1 MSRVKC
7 GLIALAAVIAF
18 LGHANAQDL
27 DPRRYVNL
35 PIDQNFIAIAYAYS
49 EGDVNVSSSS
59 PLSDASIRV
68 NGPAFVYVRTFGL
81 AGNAASFDA
90 LVPYTCANGSA
101 LFNGERRSRNIC
113 GPGDVK
119 LRLSYNF
126 VGAKAVSLRD
136 FAKEPTS
143 VVVGTS
149 VQVSAPTGQYEDGKL
164 LNIGAN
170 RWYIKPEIG
179 FSVPWNKWSF
189 EFATGVRLFT
199 DNEDLL
205 GVTLKQDPFYNLQAH
220 VIYDLTRRQWVSFD
234 ANYFFGGNTYL
245 DGVPAAARQNNS
257 RLGLTWAFAL
267 NSKQILKIL
276 AHTGVIGRVANDSD
290 MLTVAWTYRWD

>member
-1 MSRVKC
+1 
-7 GLIALAAVIAF
+7 LIAFAAVIVF

-49 EGDVNVSSSS
+49 EGDVNVAPSS
-59 PLSDASIRV
+59 PLSDAAIRV
-68 NGPAFVYVRTFGL
+68 NGPAFVYVRTFDL
-81 AGNAASFDA
+81 AGNAGSFDA

-101 LFNGERRSRNIC
+101 VFNGERRSRNVC
-113 GPGDVK
+113 GPGDLK

-126 VGAKAVSLRD
+126 VGAKAVSLRE
-136 FAKEPTS
+136 FAKQPTS
-143 VVVGTS
+143 VVVGAS
-149 VQVSAPTGQYEDGKL
+149 VQVSAPIGQYDAGKL
-164 LNIGAN
+164 FNIGAN

-179 FSVPWNKWSF
+179 FSVPWKKWSF
-189 EFATGVRLFT
+189 EFATGVRIFT

-205 GVTLKQDPFYNLQAH
+205 GVRLEQDPLYNLQAH
-220 VIYDLTRRQWVSFD
+220 LIYDLTRRQWVSLN

-245 DGVPAAARQNNS
+245 DGAAATDRQNNS

-267 NSKQILKIL
+267 NSQQILKVL
-276 AHTGVIGRVANDSD
+276 AHTGVMGRVANDSD
-290 MLTVAWTYRWD
+290 MVTVAWTYRWD

>member
-1 MSRVKC
+1 
-7 GLIALAAVIAF
+7 LIAFAAVIVF

-49 EGDVNVSSSS
+49 EGDVNVAPSS
-59 PLSDASIRV
+59 PLSDAAIRV
-68 NGPAFVYVRTFGL
+68 NGPAFVYVRTFDL
-81 AGNAASFDA
+81 AGNAGSFDA

-101 LFNGERRSRNIC
+101 VFNGERRSRNVC
-113 GPGDVK
+113 GPGDLK

-126 VGAKAVSLRD
+126 VGAKAVSLRE
-136 FAKEPTS
+136 FAKQPTS
-143 VVVGTS
+143 VVVGAS
-149 VQVSAPTGQYEDGKL
+149 VQVSAPIGQYDAGKL

-179 FSVPWNKWSF
+179 FSVPWKKWSF
-189 EFATGVRLFT
+189 EFATGVRIFT

-205 GVTLKQDPFYNLQAH
+205 GVRLEQDPLYNLQAH
-220 VIYDLTRRQWVSFD
+220 LIYDLTRRQWVSLN

-245 DGVPAAARQNNS
+245 DGAAATDRQNNS

-267 NSKQILKIL
+267 NSQQILKVL
-276 AHTGVIGRVANDSD
+276 AHTGVMGRVANDSD
-290 MLTVAWTYRWD
+290 MVTVAWTYRWD

>member
-1 MSRVKC
+1 MSRATC
-7 GLIALAAVIAF
+7 GSIAFAAIIFF

-49 EGDVNVSSSS
+49 EGDVNVSPSS

-68 NGPAFVYVRTFGL
+68 SGPAFVYLRTFGL
-81 AGNAASFDA
+81 GGNAGSFDA

-101 LFNGERRSRNIC
+101 VFNGERLSRKIC
-113 GPGDVK
+113 GPGDLK

-126 VGAKAVSLRD
+126 VGAKAVSLRE
-136 FAKEPTS
+136 FANQPTS
-143 VVVGTS
+143 VVVGAS
-149 VQVSAPTGQYEDGKL
+149 IQASAPTGQYEDGKL

-179 FSVPWNKWSF
+179 FSVPWRKWSF
-189 EFATGVRLFT
+189 EFATGIRLFT

-205 GVTLKQDPFYNLQAH
+205 GVRLEQDPLYNLQAH
-220 VIYDLTRRQWVSFD
+220 AIYDLTRRQWVSLD
-234 ANYFFGGNTYL
+234 TNYFFGGNTYL

-257 RLGLTWAFAL
+257 RLGLTWALAL

-290 MLTVAWTYRWD
+290 MVTVAWTYRWD